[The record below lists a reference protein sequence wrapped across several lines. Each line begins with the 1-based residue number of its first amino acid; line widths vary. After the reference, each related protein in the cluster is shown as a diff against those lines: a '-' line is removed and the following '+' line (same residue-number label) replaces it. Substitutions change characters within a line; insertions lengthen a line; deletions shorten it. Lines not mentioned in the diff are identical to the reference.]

1 MNENQLEIMEFKN
14 IPTQTKRTIYDF
26 NSKLDTAEQQRS
38 KERQNI
44 EIKWRGKGGY
54 GKKI

>member
-1 MNENQLEIMEFKN
+1 MNEHQLEIMEFKN

-54 GKKI
+54 AKI